1 MKKNNIQKAH
11 QIFIEH
17 FGSTFLIERDVNQNL
32 LNEYLS
38 YHITKDLEVDWA
50 ISEMNRLE
58 QVLISTHNNAVLS
71 ESFWKYGLYVGFLK
85 DTSYVYK
92 MLDFLKRRI
101 NVLDSETI
109 FRCVGTII
117 NVSTIATKNERQ
129 LIIKQCVSVLI
140 ELLNEPITISEDYLE
155 SDGQQVESVDSL
167 KQKIKRRINYYQKEM
182 I

>member
-1 MKKNNIQKAH
+1 
-11 QIFIEH
+11 
-17 FGSTFLIERDVNQNL
+17 
-32 LNEYLS
+32 
-38 YHITKDLEVDWA
+38 
-50 ISEMNRLE
+50 
-58 QVLISTHNNAVLS
+58 
-71 ESFWKYGLYVGFLK
+71 
-85 DTSYVYK
+85 

-117 NVSTIATKNERQ
+117 NVSSIATKNERQ

-155 SDGQQVESVDSL
+155 SDGKQVESVDSL